1 MIVFA
6 ILGLALGIAIG
17 VYLPV
22 FPQLYSKLVA
32 VAFMASLDA
41 AFGGLRAVKEGTYD
55 SSIFIS
61 GFSLALSLR
70 HKNRTAALKK
80 AEYCRSAPL
89 YQGICH
95 RMGLCALVWNVS
107 FCSFDRYGYAFAYP
121 VTDGICFGQWKA
133 RDFGWNCSVYPLRI
147 NITGAD

>member
-6 ILGLALGIAIG
+6 ILGLSLGIAIG

-61 GFSLALSLR
+61 GFFANGLFAVFLCYFGMRLGID
-70 HKNRTAALKK
+70 
-80 AEYCRSAPL
+80 L
-89 YQGICH
+89 YYV
-95 RMGLCALVWNVS
+95 ALV
-107 FCSFDRYGYAFAYP
+107 AF
-121 VTDGICFGQWKA
+121 G
-133 RDFGWNCSVYPLRI
+133 LRI
-147 NITGAD
+147 FNNIAIIRRLFMKK